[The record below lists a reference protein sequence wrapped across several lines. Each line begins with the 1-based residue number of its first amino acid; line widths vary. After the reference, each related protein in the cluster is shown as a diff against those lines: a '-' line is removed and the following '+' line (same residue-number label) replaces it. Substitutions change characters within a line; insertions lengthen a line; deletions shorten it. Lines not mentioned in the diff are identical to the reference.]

1 MDGCSGDWDNAGLVP
16 VFAPGEVQ
24 VVTQSQ
30 SHGRGT
36 NGETTWTGL
45 VLLASTCLQIGMQ
58 ISGKPTFG
66 LLAIHSFLHTRL
78 NLDRNQVSN
87 LP

>member
-36 NGETTWTGL
+36 NGEKPHGL
-45 VLLASTCLQIGMQ
+45 A
-58 ISGKPTFG
+58 
-66 LLAIHSFLHTRL
+66 
-78 NLDRNQVSN
+78 
-87 LP
+87 